1 MHLHTLSTYYNC
13 YVFEQEPVPC
23 TFSSIL
29 QPRESIRFVSRNPC
43 RVPSLQYTNHVNR
56 FVLFPETRGVYLR
69 FNTTTTW
76 IDSVCFQKPVPC
88 TFASILQPRESIRFV
103 SRNPCRVPSLQYY
116 NHVNRC
122 VFVSMHSLLLMHVHI
137 ISLSFSKTLFS
148 NSTIFGIFVLPPQF
162 ILVLKKTNEKAHGM
176 CNRGIVIANII

>member
-23 TFSSIL
+23 TFSSIQ
-29 QPRESIRFVSRNPC
+29 QPRESIRF
-43 RVPSLQYTNHVNR
+43 
-56 FVLFPETRGVYLR
+56 
-69 FNTTTTW
+69 
-76 IDSVCFQKPVPC
+76 CFQKPMPC

-116 NHVNRC
+116 NHVNRF

-137 ISLSFSKTLFS
+137 ISVSFSKTLFS
-148 NSTIFGIFVLPPQF
+148 NSTIFGIFVLLPQF
-162 ILVLKKTNEKAHGM
+162 ILVVKKTNEKAHGM
-176 CNRGIVIANII
+176 CKRGIVIANII